1 MFTGIVEETGRVRSL
16 THPDA
21 TAVDAVLVVE
31 ADVVSQDAHP
41 GDSIAVAG
49 VCLTVTGVDERGA
62 FAVDVMPE
70 TLRRTSLGALR
81 PGAAVNLERAL
92 PVTGRLGGHVVQG
105 HVDGTATLLA
115 RRPGPRWDELTFAL
129 PAALAPYVATKG
141 SVTLDGVSLTVAA
154 VDAGAGAAQHGGD
167 AGETFTV
174 CLVPTT
180 LGRTT
185 LGALAPGDVVNVEV
199 DVLAKYVERL
209 LARGAAAGASL
220 ATPAG
225 ASLATPAGAP
235 VDAPVDA
242 AEAAR

>member
-31 ADVVSQDAHP
+31 ADVVSRDAHP

-49 VCLTVTGVDERGA
+49 VCLTVTGLDEHGA

-129 PAALAPYVATKG
+129 PSALAPYVATKG

-154 VDAGAGAAQHGGD
+154 VGADGTDRGS
-167 AGETFTV
+167 ETFTV

-180 LGRTT
+180 LERTT
-185 LGALAPGDVVNVEV
+185 LGVLEPGDAVNVEV

-209 LARGAAAGASL
+209 LARGGAA
-220 ATPAG
+220 PA
-225 ASLATPAGAP
+225 APA
-235 VDAPVDA
+235 DAPEV
-242 AEAAR
+242 AR

>member
-31 ADVVSQDAHP
+31 ADVASRDAHP

-49 VCLTVTGVDERGA
+49 VCLTVTGVDEHGA

-81 PGAAVNLERAL
+81 PGSAVNLERAL
-92 PVTGRLGGHVVQG
+92 PVGGRLGGHVVQG
-105 HVDGTATLLA
+105 HVDGTATLLG

-129 PAALAPYVATKG
+129 PAGLAPYVATKG
-141 SVTLDGVSLTVAA
+141 SVTLDGVSLTVAGVGPA
-154 VDAGAGAAQHGGD
+154 DEAAPGG
-167 AGETFTV
+167 GETFTV

-180 LGRTT
+180 LARTT
-185 LGALAPGDVVNVEV
+185 LGVLQPGDAVNVEV

-209 LARGAAAGASL
+209 LARGAVAGVPGVRLAAAD
-220 ATPAG
+220 
-225 ASLATPAGAP
+225 
-235 VDAPVDA
+235 DAPVDA
-242 AEAAR
+242 AEVAR

>member
-31 ADVVSQDAHP
+31 ADVASRDAHP

-49 VCLTVTGVDERGA
+49 VCLTVTGVDEHGA

-81 PGAAVNLERAL
+81 PGSAVNLERAL
-92 PVTGRLGGHVVQG
+92 PAGGRLGGHVVQG

-154 VDAGAGAAQHGGD
+154 LGPVDAAGAAGAAG
-167 AGETFTV
+167 GETFTV

-180 LGRTT
+180 LARTT
-185 LGALAPGDVVNVEV
+185 LGALQPGDAVNVEV

-209 LARGAAAGASL
+209 LAHGAVAGATGAAPDDAA
-220 ATPAG
+220 
-225 ASLATPAGAP
+225 
-235 VDAPVDA
+235 VDAVVDA
-242 AEAAR
+242 AEVAR

>member
-21 TAVDAVLVVE
+21 TAADAVLVVE
-31 ADVVSQDAHP
+31 ADVVTRDAHP

-49 VCLTVTGVDERGA
+49 VCLTVTGLDEHGA

-70 TLRRTSLGALR
+70 TLRRTGLGALR

-92 PVTGRLGGHVVQG
+92 PVGGRLGGHVVQG
-105 HVDGTATLLA
+105 HVDGTAALLG

-129 PAALAPYVATKG
+129 PAALAPYVAPKG
-141 SVTLDGVSLTVAA
+141 SVALDGVSLTVAA
-154 VDAGAGAAQHGGD
+154 VDE
-167 AGETFTV
+167 ETFTV

-180 LGRTT
+180 LARTT
-185 LGALAPGDVVNVEV
+185 LGAARVGDAVNVEV

-209 LARGAAAGASL
+209 LAHGAAAGA
-220 ATPAG
+220 AAAG
-225 ASLATPAGAP
+225 GA
-235 VDAPVDA
+235 
-242 AEAAR
+242 R

>member
-21 TAVDAVLVVE
+21 TAADAVLVVE
-31 ADVVSQDAHP
+31 ADVASRDAGL

-49 VCLTVTGVDERGA
+49 VCLTVTRLDADGA

-92 PVTGRLGGHVVQG
+92 PADGRLGGHVVQG

-154 VDAGAGAAQHGGD
+154 VDAAAGGEAGGEG
-167 AGETFTV
+167 GETFTV

-180 LGRTT
+180 LERTT
-185 LGALAPGDVVNVEV
+185 LGALAPGDAVNVEV

-209 LARGAAAGASL
+209 LAHGAVAGVPGAPSAAAE
-220 ATPAG
+220 
-225 ASLATPAGAP
+225 
-235 VDAPVDA
+235 V
-242 AEAAR
+242 AR

>member
-21 TAVDAVLVVE
+21 TAADAVLVVE
-31 ADVVSQDAHP
+31 ADVVSRDAHP

-49 VCLTVTGVDERGA
+49 VCLTVTGLDEHGA

-105 HVDGTATLLA
+105 HVDGTATLLG
-115 RRPGPRWDELTFAL
+115 RRPGPRWDELTFGV

-141 SVTLDGVSLTVAA
+141 SVALDGVSLTVAA
-154 VDAGAGAAQHGGD
+154 VDGAPGGD
-167 AGETFTV
+167 ATLTV

-180 LGRTT
+180 LQRTT
-185 LGALAPGDVVNVEV
+185 LGALEPGDVVNLEV

-209 LARGAAAGASL
+209 LAHGAAAPAPPGARVGE
-220 ATPAG
+220 AAG
-225 ASLATPAGAP
+225 GDP
-235 VDAPVDA
+235 DA
-242 AEAAR
+242 AADAAGDGVRDAR